1 MNLSM
6 LLYQAGTADCL
17 VVFDRDRWEIF
28 SKAIPRPAQVFQ
40 RGFLEQKDL
49 GLIFFFFFR
58 YINALRFRYIQ
69 KGVFTTVREFGLKG
83 PLEVSS
89 PPQKTSLLSQN
100 LVQAG
105 SEYLRDGGSSTSPRA
120 AQPPREGTESWEH
133 SGASELIGFLLHREG
148 KWALL
153 SEAHS
158 G

>member
-40 RGFLEQKDL
+40 RR
-49 GLIFFFFFR
+49 FFGAERSRPDFFFR

-133 SGASELIGFLLHREG
+133 SGASELIGFLLHQEG

-153 SEAHS
+153 SEADS